1 MNKKLIT
8 ASVFSVFMTGCANTQ
23 PIIDTK
29 GVDMREYQS
38 DLSECQ
44 QYAKQ
49 ISQGKEAA
57 VDAGIGAA
65 FGWALSK
72 VGGGDTKRG
81 ASLGAVT
88 GGAKGLG
95 DAARSKEEI
104 IRRCLRGRG
113 YNVLN

>member
-1 MNKKLIT
+1 MNIKTITIT
-8 ASVFSVFMTGCANTQ
+8 ALSLFVIGCANTQ
-23 PIIDTK
+23 PIVDTK
-29 GVDMREYQS
+29 GVDMREYAV

-49 ISQGKEAA
+49 IHAGKDAA

-65 FGWALSK
+65 FGWALAK
-72 VGGGDTKRG
+72 AADRNTKKGVRI
-81 ASLGAVT
+81 GAVT

-95 DAARSKEEI
+95 NAARSKEEI

-113 YNVLN
+113 YNVLH

>member
-1 MNKKLIT
+1 MNEKLIT
-8 ASVFSVFMTGCANTQ
+8 ASVFSIFMTGCANTQ

-29 GVDMREYQS
+29 GVDMSEYQS

-49 ISQGKEAA
+49 ISQGKEAT

-88 GGAKGLG
+88 GGAMGLG
-95 DAARSKEEI
+95 DAAKSKEEI

-113 YNVLN
+113 YSILN